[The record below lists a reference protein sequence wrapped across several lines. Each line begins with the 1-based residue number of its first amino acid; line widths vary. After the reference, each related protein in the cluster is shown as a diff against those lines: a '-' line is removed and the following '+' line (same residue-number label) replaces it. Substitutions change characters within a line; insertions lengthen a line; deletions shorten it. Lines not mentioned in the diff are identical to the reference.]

1 MEDFLREL
9 WEFLPARPLYT
20 QGGWEVADLDD
31 GIPYLQLSVLF
42 TLAVFLFERWL
53 DNRQLS
59 RFTSKNAKITDER
72 IPKDVFDK
80 SLSYG
85 ADKLSF
91 SMFSGLVRLIEG
103 FFLLYVGWLPYAWD
117 LSEHTFEQRLGL
129 LSPRSG
135 ALYRECIVTT
145 GFVLILLLQ
154 STIVDTPFSLYFT
167 FVVEQRHGF
176 NKQTVGRFFKD
187 MIIQL
192 AVTTVIVS
200 PCVSIVISL
209 ARLGG
214 QYWSFYVWAFLFVFQ
229 IIMTYIY
236 PEVIA
241 PLFNKYTPLEDGP
254 LKTKI
259 EELAAKVKFP
269 LTKLFVVDGST
280 RSSHSNAYMY
290 GFGKNK
296 RIVLFDTLITQVTS
310 DEIEAI
316 LGHELGHWALSH
328 TIQGFVIAQ
337 LYTGALFAT
346 FNFVSTSKPLFA
358 AFGFSS
364 NAAPIFIALTL
375 FTSTYWT
382 PVDKILTFLVNANTR
397 RNEFAADLYSKELGY
412 SKHLA
417 SGLIKLQIENKGNMV
432 PDPLYSVYHF
442 SHPPLVERL
451 GPLEQAEAKKT
462 K

>member
-1 MEDFLREL
+1 MEDLLRRS
-9 WEFLPARPLYT
+9 WEYLPAKPIYT
-20 QGGWEVADLDD
+20 QKEWRENELDAEV
-31 GIPYLQLSVLF
+31 PYLQLSILF
-42 TLAVFLFERWL
+42 TLSVFLFERWL

-59 RFTSKNAKITDER
+59 RFTSKNAKIPDSR
-72 IPKDVFDK
+72 IPHDIFHK
-80 SLSYG
+80 SLEYG
-85 ADKLSF
+85 ADKLAF
-91 SMFSGLVRLIEG
+91 SMFSGLLRLIEG

-117 LSEHTFEQRLGL
+117 LSEQTFEQRLGL

-135 ALYRECIVTT
+135 ALYRECLITT

-167 FVVEQRHGF
+167 FVVEQKHGF
-176 NKQTVGRFFKD
+176 NKNTLGRFFKD
-187 MIIQL
+187 MVLQL
-192 AVTTVIVS
+192 AVTTVILS
-200 PCVSIVISL
+200 PCVSIVIAL

-214 QYWSFYVWAFLFVFQ
+214 RFWSFYVWGFLFVFQ
-229 IIMTYIY
+229 IIMTYVY
-236 PEVIA
+236 PEFIA
-241 PLFNKYTPLEDGP
+241 QLFNKYTPLEDGP

-269 LTKLFVVDGST
+269 LTKLFVVDGSI
-280 RSSHSNAYMY
+280 RSGHSNAYMY

-296 RIVLFDTLITQVTS
+296 RIVLYDTLIGQVTS

-346 FNFVSTSKPLFA
+346 FNFVSKSKPLFA

-364 NAAPIFIALTL
+364 TAAPIFIALTL

-397 RNEFAADLYSKELGY
+397 RNEFAADAYSKDLGY

-417 SGLIKLQIENKGNMV
+417 AGLIKLQIENKGNMV

-451 GPLEQAEAKKT
+451 GPLESETKKI